1 MSPQN
6 HQKGN
11 LMFTLPKSDILH
23 FNQSQVQNRHKV
35 HRTKEQITFPHVL
48 RRLNTWGTPPK
59 VYKSTPTILLLYVDD
74 LFLTGEEKLIT
85 ECKKRLASE
94 FEMKDLGLMHYL
106 LGLEVWQSHE
116 RIFVNQGKYTV
127 EIFDM
132 LNTSP

>member
-35 HRTKEQITFPHVL
+35 HRTKEQMTFPHVL

-59 VYKSTPTILLLYVDD
+59 VYKSTLDSQ
-74 LFLTGEEKLIT
+74 E
-85 ECKKRLASE
+85 
-94 FEMKDLGLMHYL
+94 
-106 LGLEVWQSHE
+106 Q
-116 RIFVNQGKYTV
+116 
-127 EIFDM
+127 
-132 LNTSP
+132 